1 MVRWLARFFHY
12 LDCYFIARRSLPPLH
27 QVGMN
32 YFRDLV
38 YREVNADV
46 RVAVIRVIGTECEGE
61 EINREV
67 LKNVI
72 NVCVEFGMGKMDPY
86 REDFEEYYS
95 RKASS
100 WITEDNYSDYM
111 SKVEESVKM
120 EKDRVSHYLQ
130 SSSEKKLVEKV
141 QHELVVVYATQLI
154 EKEHFAV
161 RGRHPHHCGLPG
173 FEIDC
178 SNNAST
184 IHFRSYG
191 ELGIKSISYDARRLD
206 LLDPKG
212 CVHEV
217 FLNLNLSLTP
227 FRYYYVLKEYSYLN
241 CSVTLSPSFSQVP
254 CLSGSGYH
262 VYTVE
267 PSMAVPNFCRV
278 VKTVPIPFEYSPY
291 LSDNSFGL
299 GLTWGS
305 VGNQETGCFTM
316 AHVKEYGGW
325 AVDELAQL
333 LTKLKRIGGAARP
346 ISDHLFH
353 FPFLGFSSPPSS
365 APPSQFSGSYECGL
379 SQFRPL
385 IELDQGWEYIS
396 SMFAKLKRILE
407 GLPEPQFSSVEY
419 MTLYTTVYNMCTQ
432 KPPHNY
438 SQQLYDKYRAA
449 LEDYVTTTVLPS
461 VNEKHGELML
471 QELVK
476 RWTNYKIMIR
486 WLSNCFN
493 FLDRFFIP
501 RRSLPSLNDVG
512 ITCFRDSVYRKV
524 QVNAR
529 VTVIGLIDSERVG
542 EQIDRAL
549 VKNVIDLF
557 VGIGMGRMDAY
568 EEDFEAHMLRH
579 AGEYYSRKA
588 ASWLL
593 EDFCPDFLVKAE
605 ECLRRERDR
614 VSHYLHSSSES
625 KLVEKVQHELFEPL
639 AEILKQ
645 KVSFEVKSLVQQ
657 AEYTASNETSDRS
670 SGMLEQ
676 VLVTNII
683 ELHDKHMAYF
693 NDCSIKN
700 HVFHKALR
708 EAFDVFCNKAV
719 SGYSS
724 AQLLAT
730 FCENI
735 LKKGGSQKL
744 SDEAIEVMLDKVVK
758 FLTYIS
764 DKDLFAE
771 FYRKKLA
778 RRLLFDPSADKEHE
792 KSILTKMKQQ
802 CGGQFTSKM
811 EGMVTDLTLAR
822 ENQTSFE
829 EYLCNSPNVDPGID
843 FTITVLTTGF
853 WPSYKTCDLS
863 LPAEMVKCV
872 EVFKGFYERK
882 TKCRKITWI
891 YSLGTCNIIGK
902 FELKEIELV
911 VSTYQGALLLLFNS
925 MDRLSYSE
933 ILSKLNLTHEAAI
946 RVLHSLSCAKYKI
959 LIKEPDTKTISPND
973 SFEFNYKFTDRMRRI
988 KIPLP
993 PVEERKEVIQD
1004 VEKERRYAI
1013 DAAIVRIMKSRKV
1026 LEHQQ
1031 LVTECV
1037 EQLRHK
1043 FKPDIRAIKK
1053 QIEGLI
1059 IRDYLE
1065 RDKEDLRDL
1074 KFESC

>member
-1 MVRWLARFFHY
+1 
-12 LDCYFIARRSLPPLH
+12 
-27 QVGMN
+27 
-32 YFRDLV
+32 
-38 YREVNADV
+38 
-46 RVAVIRVIGTECEGE
+46 
-61 EINREV
+61 
-67 LKNVI
+67 
-72 NVCVEFGMGKMDPY
+72 
-86 REDFEEYYS
+86 
-95 RKASS
+95 
-100 WITEDNYSDYM
+100 M
-111 SKVEESVKM
+111 SV
-120 EKDRVSHYLQ
+120 D
-130 SSSEKKLVEKV
+130 
-141 QHELVVVYATQLI
+141 
-154 EKEHFAV
+154 
-161 RGRHPHHCGLPG
+161 
-173 FEIDC
+173 
-178 SNNAST
+178 
-184 IHFRSYG
+184 
-191 ELGIKSISYDARRLD
+191 
-206 LLDPKG
+206 
-212 CVHEV
+212 
-217 FLNLNLSLTP
+217 
-227 FRYYYVLKEYSYLN
+227 
-241 CSVTLSPSFSQVP
+241 
-254 CLSGSGYH
+254 SG
-262 VYTVE
+262 
-267 PSMAVPNFCRV
+267 
-278 VKTVPIPFEYSPY
+278 
-291 LSDNSFGL
+291 
-299 GLTWGS
+299 
-305 VGNQETGCFTM
+305 
-316 AHVKEYGGW
+316 
-325 AVDELAQL
+325 
-333 LTKLKRIGGAARP
+333 
-346 ISDHLFH
+346 
-353 FPFLGFSSPPSS
+353 
-365 APPSQFSGSYECGL
+365 

-614 VSHYLHSSSES
+614 VSHYLHSSSEL

-1065 RDKEDLRDL
+1065 RDKEDRNLFKYL
-1074 KFESC
+1074 A